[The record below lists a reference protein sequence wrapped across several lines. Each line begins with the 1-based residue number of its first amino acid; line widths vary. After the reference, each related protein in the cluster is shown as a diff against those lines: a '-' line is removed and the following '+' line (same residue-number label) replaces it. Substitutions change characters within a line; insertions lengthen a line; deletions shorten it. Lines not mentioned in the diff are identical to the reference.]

1 MKPAILVYTAFTA
14 ISRNTLQ
21 YACNLCR
28 HRDFKLV
35 LLHNYEPPFIYTAD
49 AVALSTIQTHYDH
62 IEEKLEQELAWAT
75 FHFEDIDIES
85 RLVNGNFV
93 DTITELHD
101 TFHFELLVAGAPE
114 SEGEFW
120 GWNDTFVDAITSL
133 PVPALIIPKHIEY
146 EALVNVGFAC
156 NYAQPLTPKQLRFI
170 KKAIDIYQVS
180 LHVIHVNVPDKKNE
194 AKRLA
199 FKAQLEVSLSEY
211 QPVYASV
218 ENTDVVATIINY
230 VRQNNIQL
238 LIVIPHKHGIWY
250 NIFNQNHTR
259 LLTRINHLPILAMQD

>member
-35 LLHNYEPPFIYTAD
+35 LLHNYEPPFTYTAD
-49 AVALSTIQTHYDH
+49 AIALSTIQTHYEH
-62 IEEKLEQELAWAT
+62 IEEKLEQELDWAMS
-75 FHFEDIDIES
+75 HFEDLDIES
-85 RLVNGNFV
+85 RLVNGNFAE
-93 DTITELHD
+93 TITELHNAFD
-101 TFHFELLVAGAPE
+101 FELLIVGAPE
-114 SEGEFW
+114 SNGEFW
-120 GWNDTFVDAITSL
+120 GWNDDFVDAITSL
-133 PVPALIIPKHIEY
+133 PVPALIIPKHIQY

-156 NYAQPLTPKQLRFI
+156 NYAQPLTRKQQRFI
-170 KKAIDIYQVS
+170 QKAIDIYQVH
-180 LHVIHVNVPDKKNE
+180 LHVIHVDVPDKKNE
-194 AKRLA
+194 ARRLE
-199 FKAQLEVSLSEY
+199 FKAQLEDALSDHH
-211 QPVYASV
+211 PVYASI

-230 VRQNNIQL
+230 VRQNDIQL